1 MSTRKGYDVTFYRMF
16 FLCTFLGNGVIDFEE
31 FSAWMKQHQVAISSQ
46 DVAEVDQREMRRFF
60 QVFDKDNDG

>member
-1 MSTRKGYDVTFYRMF
+1 MFVFYKF
-16 FLCTFLGNGVIDFEE
+16 SGNGVIDFEE